1 MAALRRLCQHLEGDV
16 GHRGVFQFRYPSYGE
31 IAMRIAVAGGTGM
44 VGKYVVEAITGAG
57 HDAVVLSRSRGVDL
71 RTDAG
76 LAHALDGVKVIIDAA
91 NPDSITGAKA
101 TAFFTVTT
109 RLQSVGSAQG
119 VSRLVTLSIVGID
132 RVPGYGYYRAK
143 LAQEAAATAGPV
155 PVTIVRATQFHE
167 FPAQILSRAR
177 FGPLA
182 AMPVIRVQPVAA
194 RAVGQCLM
202 EAAVEP
208 PEDQMIEV
216 AGPQPEDL
224 VTMAR
229 RLAKTLDR
237 RIAVLPIV
245 VPGRGGRAMRG
256 GQLLATPRTTLV
268 GPTFADWLIS
278 DDAHFAEL

>member
-1 MAALRRLCQHLEGDV
+1 
-16 GHRGVFQFRYPSYGE
+16 
-31 IAMRIAVAGGTGM
+31 MRIAVAGGTGM
-44 VGKYVVEAITGAG
+44 VGKYVVEAVTGAG
-57 HDAVVLSRSRGVDL
+57 HEAVVLSRSRGVDL
-71 RTDAG
+71 RTNGG
-76 LAHALDGVKVIIDAA
+76 LASALDGVEVIIDAA

-101 TAFFTVTT
+101 TAFFTDVTT

-155 PVTIVRATQFHE
+155 SVTIVRATQFHE

-182 AMPVIRVQPVAA
+182 AMPVMRVQPVAA

-208 PEDQMIEV
+208 PQDRMIEV

-229 RLAKTLDR
+229 RLVRTQGR

-256 GQLLATPRTTLV
+256 GQLLATPTTTLV

-278 DDAHFAEL
+278 DDAHTAEL

>member
-1 MAALRRLCQHLEGDV
+1 
-16 GHRGVFQFRYPSYGE
+16 
-31 IAMRIAVAGGTGM
+31 MRIAVAGGTGM
-44 VGKYVVEAITGAG
+44 VGKYVVAAVTGAG

-76 LAHALDGVKVIIDAA
+76 LTHALEGGEVIVDAA
-91 NPDSITGAKA
+91 NPDSIARGKA
-101 TAFFTVTT
+101 TAFFTDVTT
-109 RLQSVGSAQG
+109 RLQSVGSDQG

-143 LAQEAAATAGPV
+143 LAQEAAARAGPL

-167 FPAQILSRAR
+167 FPSQILGRVR

-182 AMPVIRVQPVAA
+182 FMPVMRVQPVAA
-194 RAVGQCLM
+194 RSVGQCLM

-216 AGPQPEDL
+216 AGPRPEDL

-229 RLAKTLDR
+229 QLVRTRDR

-256 GQLLATPRTTLV
+256 GQLLATRPTTLV

-278 DDAHFAEL
+278 DDAHSAEL

>member
-1 MAALRRLCQHLEGDV
+1 
-16 GHRGVFQFRYPSYGE
+16 
-31 IAMRIAVAGGTGM
+31 M

-76 LAHALDGVKVIIDAA
+76 LTHALDGVEVIIDAV
-91 NPDSITGAKA
+91 NPDSITRGKA
-101 TAFFTVTT
+101 TAFFTDVTT
-109 RLQSVGSAQG
+109 RLQSAGSAGG

-143 LAQEAAATAGPV
+143 LAQEAAAKAGPV

-177 FGPLA
+177 VGPVA

-208 PEDQMIEV
+208 PEDPMIEV

-229 RLAKTLDR
+229 RLVRTLGR
-237 RIAVLPIV
+237 RIAVVPVV

-256 GQLLATPRTTLV
+256 GQLLATSTTTLV
-268 GPTFADWLIS
+268 GPAFTDWLIT

>member
-1 MAALRRLCQHLEGDV
+1 M
-16 GHRGVFQFRYPSYGE
+16 FQFGYPSDEE

-76 LAHALDGVKVIIDAA
+76 LTHALDGVKVIIDAA

-101 TAFFTVTT
+101 TAFFTDVTT

-167 FPAQILSRAR
+167 FPAQILGRAR

-182 AMPVIRVQPVAA
+182 AMPVMRVQPVAA

-229 RLAKTLDR
+229 RLVRTLDR

-256 GQLLATPRTTLV
+256 GQLLATPTTTLV